1 MFKLKSVSLR
11 LAVVVL
17 PLVYNK
23 QTVPLGETKNDS
35 YN

>member
-1 MFKLKSVSLR
+1 MFKLKAAFLR

-23 QTVPLGETKNDS
+23 QAVPIG
-35 YN
+35 

>member
-1 MFKLKSVSLR
+1 MFKLKAAFLR

-23 QTVPLGETKNDS
+23 QAVPIGLNQER
-35 YN
+35 